1 MKKIVYTLVLCF
13 VLFSCKEEAKKTIPA
28 SKDATEQIAAN
39 LKSIEVEIEGM
50 TCEIGCA
57 RLIQSKLS
65 KVDGVTYTKVSF
77 ESGKGQ
83 FTFDSNVL
91 SDEDISKKISNIAGG
106 DLYSVVGSKELP
118 EILKY
123 DNKTTEETAVQ

>member
-1 MKKIVYTLVLCF
+1 MRNLIYTFVLCF
-13 VLFSCKEEAKKTIPA
+13 ALFSCKREIKKADSGTNISTEE
-28 SKDATEQIAAN
+28 IAEN
-39 LKSIEVEIEGM
+39 LISIEVEIEGM

-65 KVDGVTYTKVSF
+65 KVEGVTYTKVNF

-83 FTFDSNVL
+83 FTFDTHKFSK
-91 SDEDISKKISNIAGG
+91 EDIELNISKIAGG
-106 DLYSVVGSKELP
+106 DLYSVVKSKELP

-123 DNKTTEETAVQ
+123 EKETSVQ

>member
-1 MKKIVYTLVLCF
+1 MKNVIYTIVLCF
-13 VLFSCKEEAKKTIPA
+13 ILISCKEEIKKADST
-28 SKDATEQIAAN
+28 TEVSTEEIAAN

-65 KVDGVTYTKVSF
+65 KVEGVTYTKVNF

-83 FTFDSNVL
+83 FTFDTNKL
-91 SDEDISKKISNIAGG
+91 SKEDIEKNISKIAGG
-106 DLYSVVGSKELP
+106 DLYSVTKTKELAIII
-118 EILKY
+118 E
-123 DNKTTEETAVQ
+123 